1 MHRTLVI
8 YASRYGPTE
17 GAAKIISLILG
28 PSRLTRPEGF
38 AEGYRD
44 VGFVVLGTHVYQGSV
59 AQEMEAFVQDN
70 GEWLKAWM
78 PVLFCTCLD
87 QKDGLRALGRLEG
100 STGWRG
106 RQHEDPWRKAFPGKP
121 S

>member
-1 MHRTLVI
+1 MYRTLVI

-17 GAAKIISLILG
+17 GAAKIIFLVLG

-59 AQEMEAFVQDN
+59 ALEMEAFVQDN
-70 GEWLKAWM
+70 KEWLKARM
-78 PVLFCTCLD
+78 AVLLLYLSGPEGRP
-87 QKDGLRALGRLEG
+87 QILG
-100 STGWRG
+100 
-106 RQHEDPWRKAFPGKP
+106 KARRIYWVERSPA
-121 S
+121 